1 MITCPRCQS
10 DRTVKNGFTHQHVQS
25 YKCKSCSRQF
35 VLNPKHPP
43 IPQATLDLIDKL
55 LVERIS
61 LRGIVRVT
69 GVSHRWFFDH
79 LKKKYAEVPQKFE
92 ELSKQDVEE
101 RTAKKGASSWNVM
114 KSKPT
119 SKTRKTAGGSG

>member
-10 DRTVKNGFTHQHVQS
+10 GRIVKNGFTHNHVQN

-35 VLNPKHPP
+35 VLDRKHPP
-43 IPQATLDLIDKL
+43 ITQATLDLIDKL
-55 LVERIS
+55 LLERIS

-69 GVSHRWFFDH
+69 GVSHRWFFDY

-92 ELSKQDVEE
+92 EFSKQEVEE
-101 RTAKKGASSWNVM
+101 RTEKKGASSLNAT

-119 SKTRKTAGGSG
+119 SRRSKTAGGSG